1 MLISSLVLKR
11 IIINFIYFPYV
22 RLIPL
27 LLILFILSPFNA
39 LSSEDVRVPELQN
52 SFLEKF
58 REAYYNLKL
67 IEFEPELKLAI
78 QSIAEPERSAM
89 QALLSYSKFSINLRE
104 DYEKVYF
111 KEFTE
116 NASKAIELIENT
128 LKKNPE
134 DISAKLN
141 LGLIYGLK
149 GGVSLGY
156 EKDYFDAYQFGS
168 KGVSLLNEVHQK
180 NPDFHDLELSKGIL
194 KIMIAQSTWYVR
206 WLAPIILESG
216 SIQEGIYH
224 LDQVIEKGTYVSHE
238 ALLAHVLLL
247 WGDIDENYLEKS
259 TTALVKFIEI
269 YPENLQIYVVLARGF
284 WLLKEF
290 EKSNYYALQ
299 GIAKLQNHRGQ
310 FASRYGLTIQS
321 FMLYWHYRYLAHKKE
336 WLKLLRQTQQRGD
349 LPIQSTFRTVAMWN
363 MGQYDAAKKLAKE
376 TSETLEQSSISMP
389 LFIVPFAFD
398 LGPTLQSILQENI
411 LAKDENE

>member
-1 MLISSLVLKR
+1 MRLIS
-11 IIINFIYFPYV
+11 
-22 RLIPL
+22 
-27 LLILFILSPFNA
+27 LILISFILNSFNA
-39 LSSEDVRVPELQN
+39 FPSENIIFSELQD
-52 SFLEKF
+52 SFLDKY
-58 REAYYNLKL
+58 REAHYNLKL

-78 QSIAEPERSAM
+78 RGINEPERSTM
-89 QALLSYSKFSINLRE
+89 KALLSYSKLSLSLEN
-104 DYEKVYF
+104 DYESVYF

-116 NASKAIELIENT
+116 NAKKAIELSENV
-128 LKKNPE
+128 LKKDPE
-134 DISAKLN
+134 DIGAKLN

-156 EKDYFDAYQFGS
+156 QKDYFDAYQFGS

-180 NPDFHDLELSKGIL
+180 NPEFHDLEVSKGIL

-216 SIQEGIYH
+216 SIPEGVYH
-224 LDQVIEKGTYVSHE
+224 LEQVIENGTYISHE

-247 WGDIDENYLEKS
+247 WGDIDEKYLKKS
-259 TTALVKFIEI
+259 TAALVKFIKI

-284 WLLKEF
+284 WLLEEF

-299 GIAKLQNHRGQ
+299 GIVKLQNHRGQ
-310 FASRYGLTIQS
+310 FSRRYGLTIQS

-349 LPIQSTFRTVAMWN
+349 LPIQSTFKTVAMWN
-363 MGQYDAAKKLAKE
+363 MGQYDAARKLAE
-376 TSETLEQSSISMP
+376 ETLGTLKQSSLSMP

-398 LGPTLQSILQENI
+398 LGPTLQIILQENI
-411 LAKDENE
+411 LAEGKNE

>member
-1 MLISSLVLKR
+1 MRLIS
-11 IIINFIYFPYV
+11 
-22 RLIPL
+22 
-27 LLILFILSPFNA
+27 LILISFILNSFNA
-39 LSSEDVRVPELQN
+39 FPSENIIFSELQD
-52 SFLEKF
+52 SFLDKY
-58 REAYYNLKL
+58 REAHYNLKL

-78 QSIAEPERSAM
+78 RGINEPERSTM
-89 QALLSYSKFSINLRE
+89 KALLSYSKLSLSLEN
-104 DYEKVYF
+104 DYESVYF

-116 NASKAIELIENT
+116 NAKKAIELSENV
-128 LKKNPE
+128 LKKDPE
-134 DISAKLN
+134 DIGAKLN

-156 EKDYFDAYQFGS
+156 QKDYFDAYQFGS
-168 KGVSLLNEVHQK
+168 KGVSLLNEVYQK
-180 NPDFHDLELSKGIL
+180 NPEFHDLELSKGIL

-216 SIQEGIYH
+216 SIPEGVYH
-224 LDQVIEKGTYVSHE
+224 LEQVIENGTYISHE

-247 WGDIDENYLEKS
+247 WGDIDEKYLKKS
-259 TTALVKFIEI
+259 TAALVKFIKI

-284 WLLKEF
+284 WLLEEF

-299 GIAKLQNHRGQ
+299 GIVKLQNHRGQ
-310 FASRYGLTIQS
+310 FSRRYGLTIQS

-349 LPIQSTFRTVAMWN
+349 LPIQSTFKTVAMWN
-363 MGQYDAAKKLAKE
+363 MGQYDAARKLAE
-376 TSETLEQSSISMP
+376 ETLGTLRQSSLSMP

-398 LGPTLQSILQENI
+398 LSPTLQSTLQENI
-411 LAKDENE
+411 LSADGNE

>member
-1 MLISSLVLKR
+1 MRLIS
-11 IIINFIYFPYV
+11 
-22 RLIPL
+22 
-27 LLILFILSPFNA
+27 LILISFILNSFNA
-39 LSSEDVRVPELQN
+39 FPSENIIFSELQD
-52 SFLEKF
+52 SFLDKY
-58 REAYYNLKL
+58 REAHYNLKL

-78 QSIAEPERSAM
+78 RGINEPERSTM
-89 QALLSYSKFSINLRE
+89 KALLSYSKLSLSLEN
-104 DYEKVYF
+104 DYESVYF

-116 NASKAIELIENT
+116 NAKKAIELSENV
-128 LKKNPE
+128 LKKDPE
-134 DISAKLN
+134 DIGAKLN

-156 EKDYFDAYQFGS
+156 QKDYFDAYQFGS
-168 KGVSLLNEVHQK
+168 KGVSLLNEVYQK
-180 NPDFHDLELSKGIL
+180 NPEFHDLELSKGIL

-216 SIQEGIYH
+216 SIPEGVYH
-224 LDQVIEKGTYVSHE
+224 LEQVIENGTYISHE

-247 WGDIDENYLEKS
+247 WGDIDEKYLKKS
-259 TTALVKFIEI
+259 TAALVKFIKI

-299 GIAKLQNHRGQ
+299 GIVKLQSHGGQ
-310 FASRYGLTIQS
+310 FSRRYGLTIQS

-349 LPIQSTFRTVAMWN
+349 LPIQSTFKTVAMWN
-363 MGQYDAAKKLAKE
+363 MGQYDDARKLAGE
-376 TSETLEQSSISMP
+376 TLATLEQSSLSMP

-398 LGPTLQSILQENI
+398 LGPTLQSILKENI
-411 LAKDENE
+411 LSADGNE

>member
-1 MLISSLVLKR
+1 MR
-11 IIINFIYFPYV
+11 P
-22 RLIPL
+22 IPL
-27 LLILFILSPFNA
+27 LLILFILSPFNV
-39 LSSEDVRVPELQN
+39 LSSKDVRVPELQN
-52 SFLEKF
+52 SFLEKY
-58 REAYYNLKL
+58 REAHYNLKL

-78 QSIAEPERSAM
+78 QGIAEPERSAM
-89 QALLSYSKFSINLRE
+89 QALLSYSKFSINFKE
-104 DYEKVYF
+104 DHGSIYF
-111 KEFTE
+111 KEFAE
-116 NASKAIELIENT
+116 NANKAIELIENT
-128 LKKNPE
+128 LAKNPE
-134 DISAKLN
+134 DVSAKLN

-168 KGVSLLNEVHQK
+168 KGVSLLNEVHQE
-180 NPDFHDLELSKGIL
+180 NPEFHDLELSKGIL
-194 KIMIAQSTWYVR
+194 KIMISQSTWYVR

-216 SIQEGIYH
+216 SIHEGIHH
-224 LDQVIEKGTYVSHE
+224 LEQVIEKGTYTYHE

-247 WGDIDENYLEKS
+247 WGDIDKNHLKKS
-259 TTALVKFIEI
+259 TTALVKFVEI

-299 GIAKLQNHRGQ
+299 GIIKLQNHRGQ
-310 FASRYGLTIQS
+310 FSRRYGLTIQS

-349 LPIQSTFRTVAMWN
+349 LPIQSTFKTVAMWN
-363 MGQYDAAKKLAKE
+363 MGQYDAARKLAKE
-376 TSETLEQSSISMP
+376 TLGVLEQSSLSMP

-398 LGPTLQSILQENI
+398 LGPTLKSILQENI

>member
-1 MLISSLVLKR
+1 MVLKK
-11 IIINFIYFPYV
+11 IIINFIYFPHV

-27 LLILFILSPFNA
+27 LLILFILSSFNA
-39 LSSEDVRVPELQN
+39 LSSEDVRVPKLQN
-52 SFLEKF
+52 SFLEKY
-58 REAYYNLKL
+58 REAHYNLKL

-78 QSIAEPERSAM
+78 QGIAEPERSAM
-89 QALLSYSKFSINLRE
+89 QALLSYSKFSINFKE
-104 DYEKVYF
+104 DHKSLYF

-116 NASKAIELIENT
+116 NANKAIELIENT
-128 LKKNPE
+128 LAKNPK
-134 DISAKLN
+134 DVGAKLN

-168 KGVSLLNEVHQK
+168 KGVSLLNEVHQE
-180 NPDFHDLELSKGIL
+180 NPEFHDLELSKGIL

-216 SIQEGIYH
+216 SIHEGIHH
-224 LDQVIEKGTYVSHE
+224 LEQVIEKGKYISHE

-247 WGDIDENYLEKS
+247 WGDIDANYLKKS
-259 TTALVKFIEI
+259 TMELVKFIEI
-269 YPENLQIYVVLARGF
+269 YPENLQIYIVLARGF

-299 GIAKLQNHRGQ
+299 GIVKLQNHQGQ
-310 FASRYGLTIQS
+310 FARKYGLTIQS

-336 WLKLLRQTQQRGD
+336 WFKLLRQTQQRAE

-363 MGQYDAAKKLAKE
+363 MGQYDAARKLAEE
-376 TSETLEQSSISMP
+376 TLGVLEQSSLTMP
-389 LFIVPFAFD
+389 LFIVPFGFD
-398 LGPTLQSILQENI
+398 IGPTLKSILQENI

>member
-1 MLISSLVLKR
+1 MRLIS
-11 IIINFIYFPYV
+11 
-22 RLIPL
+22 
-27 LLILFILSPFNA
+27 LILISFILNSFNA
-39 LSSEDVRVPELQN
+39 FPSENIIFSELQD
-52 SFLEKF
+52 SFLDKY
-58 REAYYNLKL
+58 REAHYNLKL

-78 QSIAEPERSAM
+78 RGINEPERSTM
-89 QALLSYSKFSINLRE
+89 KALLSYSKLSLSLEN
-104 DYEKVYF
+104 DYESVYF

-116 NASKAIELIENT
+116 NAKKAIELSENV
-128 LKKNPE
+128 LKKDPE
-134 DISAKLN
+134 DIGAKLN

-156 EKDYFDAYQFGS
+156 QKDYFDAYQFGS
-168 KGVSLLNEVHQK
+168 KGVSLLNEVYQK
-180 NPDFHDLELSKGIL
+180 NPEFHDLELSKGIL

-216 SIQEGIYH
+216 SIPEGVYH
-224 LDQVIEKGTYVSHE
+224 LEQVIENGTYISHE

-247 WGDIDENYLEKS
+247 WGDIDEKYLKKS
-259 TTALVKFIEI
+259 TAALVKFIKI

-284 WLLKEF
+284 WLLEEF

-299 GIAKLQNHRGQ
+299 GIVKLQNHRGQ
-310 FASRYGLTIQS
+310 FSRRYGLTIQS

-349 LPIQSTFRTVAMWN
+349 LPIQSTFKTVAMWN
-363 MGQYDAAKKLAKE
+363 MGQYDDARKLAGE
-376 TSETLEQSSISMP
+376 TLETLEQSSLSMP

-411 LAKDENE
+411 LSADGNE

>member
-1 MLISSLVLKR
+1 
-11 IIINFIYFPYV
+11 
-22 RLIPL
+22 
-27 LLILFILSPFNA
+27 
-39 LSSEDVRVPELQN
+39 
-52 SFLEKF
+52 
-58 REAYYNLKL
+58 
-67 IEFEPELKLAI
+67 
-78 QSIAEPERSAM
+78 M
-89 QALLSYSKFSINLRE
+89 QALLSYSKFSINFKE
-104 DYEKVYF
+104 DHKSLYF

-116 NASKAIELIENT
+116 NANKAIELIENT
-128 LKKNPE
+128 LAKNPK
-134 DISAKLN
+134 DVGAKLN

-168 KGVSLLNEVHQK
+168 KGVSLLNEVHQE
-180 NPDFHDLELSKGIL
+180 NPEFHDLELSKGIL

-216 SIQEGIYH
+216 SIHEGIHH
-224 LDQVIEKGTYVSHE
+224 LEQVIEKGKYISHE

-269 YPENLQIYVVLARGF
+269 YPENLQIYIVLARGF

-299 GIAKLQNHRGQ
+299 GIVKLQNHQGQ
-310 FASRYGLTIQS
+310 FARKYGLTIQS

-336 WLKLLRQTQQRGD
+336 WFKLLRQTQQRAE
-349 LPIQSTFRTVAMWN
+349 LPIQSTFRTVAIWN
-363 MGQYDAAKKLAKE
+363 MGQYDAARKLAEE
-376 TSETLEQSSISMP
+376 TLGVLEQSSLTMP
-389 LFIVPFAFD
+389 LFIVPFGFD
-398 LGPTLQSILQENI
+398 IGPTLKSILQENI